1 MELLAFYYLKPY
13 YCVRLKGERSCG
25 CSCGQAR
32 RIEIFWS
39 DVQNLRN
46 QTQGLQTNVWEVK
59 NTTERFLVQL
69 QPSEFAS
76 KVLCL
81 VP

>member
-1 MELLAFYYLKPY
+1 MTLLANS
-13 YCVRLKGERSCG
+13 EG
-25 CSCGQAR
+25 CNPRVSFA
-32 RIEIFWS
+32 EK
-39 DVQNLRN
+39 
-46 QTQGLQTNVWEVK
+46 LQTNVWK
-59 NTTERFLVQL
+59 IINTTELFLAQL